1 MAPPFNGAPLSPQPA
16 LTLRKTTKSACSSR
30 RRWENDRALMIFRCL
45 GYPGS
50 IAFAVQITL
59 LKMACSAARTIRRQ
73 EGEGTMTT
81 YTADISW
88 TLASGEEFLKGRYSR
103 GHILSFDGG
112 TVVPASASPHVVGK
126 WAVEAAVDPEEML
139 VAALSDCHML
149 SFLHV
154 ARLAGFT
161 VAAYRDHAEG
171 LMEEISPGKQ
181 AMTRVVL
188 HPQIEWIG
196 EVPEEAK
203 LKHIHHEAHEVCF
216 IANSVKTNV
225 TVA

>member
-1 MAPPFNGAPLSPQPA
+1 MA
-16 LTLRKTTKSACSSR
+16 
-30 RRWENDRALMIFRCL
+30 
-45 GYPGS
+45 
-50 IAFAVQITL
+50 
-59 LKMACSAARTIRRQ
+59 
-73 EGEGTMTT
+73 T
-81 YTADISW
+81 YTADVTW
-88 TLASGEEFLKGRYSR
+88 RLRDGDDFPRGRYSR
-103 GHILSFDGG
+103 GHTVSFDGG
-112 TVVPASASPHVVGK
+112 IAVPASASPHVVGK

-171 LMEEISPGKQ
+171 VMEDIAPGKQ
-181 AMTRVVL
+181 AVTKVML

-196 EVPEEAK
+196 SAPDKGK
-203 LKHIHHEAHEVCF
+203 LEHMHHEAHDACF
-216 IANSVKTNV
+216 IANSVRTAV